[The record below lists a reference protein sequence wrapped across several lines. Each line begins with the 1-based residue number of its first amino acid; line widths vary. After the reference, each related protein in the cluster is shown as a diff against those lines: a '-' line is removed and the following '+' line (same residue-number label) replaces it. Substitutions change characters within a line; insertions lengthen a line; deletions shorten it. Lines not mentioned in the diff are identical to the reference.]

1 MDSQFFVD
9 ALLKSK
15 SPYFLLNK
23 NINFSKNKT
32 EYKMENP
39 TQIFTA
45 AIAGHIYEIIRPSKI
60 GQMIF
65 QQSEHSI
72 CTSYIF
78 TASMDRVSV
87 ANQNDLS
94 CPLSPPHPPPLPQK
108 INVI

>member
-1 MDSQFFVD
+1 
-9 ALLKSK
+9 
-15 SPYFLLNK
+15 
-23 NINFSKNKT
+23 
-32 EYKMENP
+32 MENP

-45 AIAGHIYEIIRPSKI
+45 AIAGHIYEIIRASKI

-94 CPLSPPHPPPLPQK
+94 CPLSPPPPPPPTPPSKNNCNLVSFSPFLLSGAGK
-108 INVI
+108 